1 MWDALALF
9 KKHRFITLHIIILS
23 VAFFSFRY
31 FIERLLFPIV
41 GMGWAYL
48 VDQTTPLL
56 IATTASLFFLKRR
69 TSLKTIHAKL
79 KTHYRLLCLIFVTA
93 FVTHLGI
100 LYYFFF
106 AEEVNFILNPI
117 TQNAAFEFHQASG
130 TSMRGYFIASYAFLY
145 LMFGLHAWIYPLFSI
160 TYFAISTL
168 FVYWFLYLLT
178 NRKLVAAV
186 ASLFFATT
194 PAYLD
199 MFSWHTTAHA
209 PTLIL
214 GLSSFISLL
223 YYKKRGAFIYYILS
237 VMFFF
242 ITIKINFIR
251 SFGFTFIPLLLF
263 LLPLYKKAQQKP
275 LQIITHWLPYIMIA
289 LYFVLLEF
297 IHAEFLNLVGVL
309 SKTGN
314 LSYVFDFFL
323 DYRGIE
329 YPFLPKLL
337 YFTVHLLIPSGL
349 VAEILPF
356 WHLVFPKTSIVL
368 SLGILIYSSLLAT
381 LVFILKSGKQKGKWL
396 VLFALIFVILNML
409 HNIIGFQ
416 PGDYLNSEK
425 ERFAELIDRQFSR
438 EDIGYGPG
446 SRYIFI
452 SSVGASLLFGLF
464 VAWLA
469 SKGKRI
475 TILAILV
482 CTAIIGSN
490 TYFSIRAQIQ
500 NFKGMTIYK
509 SLAEN
514 IFKLVPRDGKPKLL
528 LSFDREQNS
537 LERKF
542 GGWQW
547 LYGFYKED
555 ELYYTKDIKEARDL
569 IKNNKYLRENLY
581 AFYQNPH
588 TLTYRDIS
596 DEVRDYFYSSSKT
609 PRNTPI
615 FFSQG
620 KSSSTDKMFTG
631 AGGTNFLERAII
643 KSLGLDTR
651 NIAPQRLYF
660 KLKLKRLENPPIP
673 FSDAALI
680 EEGKGY
686 PYNFPLDLWKRVA
699 VPPEVINKTAAEFYN
714 PLPDQKQSAV
724 LNILKER
731 DNLMDGTR
739 IKRINMTAEEENAIQ
754 SLIDG
759 FYTTYP
765 KPKEEERYFVSNDS
779 PVALTLNFPYTIAV
793 KRILLNTPS
802 SYSFMSPKNITVSVS
817 TNNKD
822 FNEVK
827 TIENATP
834 AGWSPNNG
842 KMYQIDFD
850 KKTDAQALRLT
861 ITGATKTIALDEIV
875 VDNENAVEHSPQEI
889 HEISRNAYHYVNSKE
904 LLKELAQIKRYDRLT
919 VLWACAEDLDWQE
932 QIKNKGELMPGIWN
946 IAKVVLP
953 HNTSGEV
960 EDSVPIN
967 CYGGKLRQALFVS
980 PPYPVEMEF
989 VKAVIE

>member
-1 MWDALALF
+1 MEHVRIFL
-9 KKHRFITLHIIILS
+9 KKHRFIALHIIILAA
-23 VAFFSFRY
+23 AFFSFRY
-31 FIERLLFPIV
+31 FIERLIFPIL
-41 GMGWAYL
+41 GMGWAYFI
-48 VDQTTPLL
+48 DQTTPLFIT
-56 IATTASLFFLKRR
+56 IATSFIFLKRR
-69 TSLKTIHAKL
+69 TSLKTVHIKL
-79 KTHYRLLCLIFVTA
+79 KNHYRLLCLIFVMA

-117 TQNAAFEFHQASG
+117 TQNAAFQFHQASG

-214 GLSSFISLL
+214 GLASFVSLL
-223 YYKKRGAFIYYILS
+223 YYKKKGTFIYYILS

-242 ITIKINFIR
+242 ITIKIDFIR
-251 SFGFTFIPLLLF
+251 SVGFTFIPLLLF

-275 LQIITHWLPYIMIA
+275 LQITTHWLPYIMIA
-289 LYFVLLEF
+289 LYFVSLEF
-297 IHAEFLNLVGVL
+297 IHTEFLNLIGVL

-323 DYRGIE
+323 NYRGAE

-349 VAEILPF
+349 VAKILPF
-356 WHLVFPKTSIVL
+356 WHLAFPKTSIVL
-368 SLGILIYSSLLAT
+368 ILGILIYSSLLAT
-381 LVFILKSGKQKGKWL
+381 LVFILKSGKQKWEWL
-396 VLFALIFVILNML
+396 VLFALGFIILNML

-416 PGDYLNSEK
+416 PGDYLNPEK
-425 ERFAELIDRQFSR
+425 ERFAELLDRQFSR
-438 EDIGYGPG
+438 EDVGYGPG
-446 SRYIFI
+446 SRYLFI
-452 SSVGASLLFGLF
+452 SSVGVGLLFGLF

-482 CTAIIGSN
+482 CTAVIGGN
-490 TYFSIRAQIQ
+490 TYFTIRAQIQ
-500 NFKGMTIYK
+500 NFKGMLIYK

-514 IFKLVPRDGKPKLL
+514 IFKFVPRDGKQKLL
-528 LSFDREQNS
+528 LSFDQEQNS

-569 IKNNKYLRENLY
+569 INNSKYLRENLY

-588 TLTYRDIS
+588 TLTYKDIS
-596 DEVRDYFYSSSKT
+596 DEARDYFYSSSQIS
-609 PRNTPI
+609 RNTPLL
-615 FFSQG
+615 FPQG
-620 KSSSTDKMFTG
+620 KSSSTNKMFIG
-631 AGGTNFLERAII
+631 AGGINFLERVII
-643 KSLGLDTR
+643 KSLELDTR

-660 KLKLKRLENPPIP
+660 KLKLKRLENPPLP

-680 EEGKGY
+680 ENDKSY

-699 VPPEVINKTAAEFYN
+699 IPPEVINKAAAEFYI
-714 PLPDQKQSAV
+714 PLPSQKQSVV
-724 LNILKER
+724 LDILKER
-731 DNLMDGTR
+731 DNLMAGT
-739 IKRINMTAEEENAIQ
+739 IIDNDQA
-754 SLIDG
+754 LIDG
-759 FYTTYP
+759 LYTTYP

-779 PVALTLNFPYTIAV
+779 PVILTLNFPYTIAV
-793 KRILLNTPS
+793 RRILLNTPS
-802 SYSFMSPKNITVSVS
+802 SYSSMSPKDITISVS

-827 TIENATP
+827 TIKNATP
-834 AGWSPNNG
+834 AGWSFNNG

-850 KKTDAQALRLT
+850 KKINAQALRLT
-861 ITGATKTIALDEIV
+861 ITGVSKTIALDEIV
-875 VDNENAVEHSPQEI
+875 VDNENAIEYSPQEI
-889 HEISRNAYHYVNSKE
+889 HEISRNAYHYVNNKKLLRE
-904 LLKELAQIKRYDRLT
+904 LEQIKRYDRLT
-919 VLWACAEDLDWQE
+919 MLWACAEDLDWQR
-932 QIKNKGELMPGIWN
+932 QAKNKGELVPGIWN
-946 IAKVVLP
+946 IAKVSFR
-953 HNTSGEV
+953 HNTSEI
-960 EDSVPIN
+960 EDRVTIN
-967 CYGGKLRQALFVS
+967 CYGGRLRQIILVG
-980 PPYPVEMEF
+980 PPYPVEMELI
-989 VKAVIE
+989 KAILE